1 MAMGNSKRGI
11 RVTDWTKHHVL
22 ITGGGT
28 GIGAALATIF
38 AQSGA
43 AVSIIGRRRAPLDAV
58 AARTGATAINAD
70 VTDATALSDAVA
82 QARTMHGPVTIAI
95 ANAGGA
101 DSKPF
106 AKMNHTDF
114 TAALDLNLTGTFS
127 LWHACL
133 PDMQTAGSGRMIAIA
148 SILGLKG
155 QNYTAAYCAA
165 KHGVV
170 GLTRALAIELAQTG
184 ITVNALCP
192 GYVDTPLLE
201 RSISTIVEKT
211 GMDTADAAA
220 ILLRGNPQGR
230 FIQPDEVAAA
240 CLFLA
245 SDDAHSITGHA
256 LPLSGGEI

>member
-1 MAMGNSKRGI
+1 MTN
-11 RVTDWTKHHVL
+11 WTKHHVV

-28 GIGAALATIF
+28 GIGAALATAF

-43 AVSIIGRRRAPLDAV
+43 SVSVFGRRQAPLDDI
-58 AARTGATAINAD
+58 AARTGATAIRAD
-70 VTDATALSDAVA
+70 VTDAPALSEAVA
-82 QARTMHGPVTIAI
+82 QARAIHGPVTIAI
-95 ANAGGA
+95 ANAGGV
-101 DSKPF
+101 DSRPF
-106 AKMNHTDF
+106 AKMEHADF

-133 PDMQTAGSGRMIAIA
+133 PDMQAARWGRMIAIA

-170 GLTRALAIELAQTG
+170 GLTRALAIELAHTG

-192 GYVDTPLLE
+192 GFVDTPLLDK
-201 RSISTIVEKT
+201 SINVIVGKT
-211 GMDTADAAA
+211 GMAPDDAAA
-220 ILLRGNPQGR
+220 ILRRGNPQGR
-230 FIQPDEVAAA
+230 FIQPEEVAAA

-245 SDDAHSITGHA
+245 SDAAHSINGHA